1 MELNLDNKEWLEDI
15 AAYSTS
21 TLALLN
27 RKAEKSKQISDGD
40 QMMSEICMGYLYLL
54 YVANSEGVL
63 DLPESIGNALNRTVH

>member
-1 MELNLDNKEWLEDI
+1 MELTLDNKEWLEDI

-40 QMMSEICMGYLYLL
+40 QVMSEICIGYLYLL
-54 YVANSEGVL
+54 HTLNTQGILETK
-63 DLPESIGNALNRTVH
+63 SIGNALNRTVH